1 MRRTIVQP
9 PISRAL
15 RALQL
20 GRTLLNRVLT
30 WLHHE
35 LPLAYRL
42 AAPQRWGQDNRFCVL
57 VCSLRAVVRP

>member
-1 MRRTIVQP
+1 
-9 PISRAL
+9 
-15 RALQL
+15 LQL

-42 AAPQRWGQDNRFCVL
+42 AAPQRWAQDNRFCVMRCRLFHDGQWCVLDLL
-57 VCSLRAVVRP
+57 VDIACW